1 MEIFC
6 QNTIFFL
13 QVISGLC
20 GNWRIYAVV
29 LIVNFVCSVHDYS
42 NRIPFN
48 QILNTTGK
56 PDGELTAAHCRPGIE
71 RILLREAEY
80 VSIRASHL

>member
-1 MEIFC
+1 M
-6 QNTIFFL
+6 
-13 QVISGLC
+13 
-20 GNWRIYAVV
+20 V
-29 LIVNFVCSVHDYS
+29 LIVNFICSIHDYS

-56 PDGELTAAHCRPGIE
+56 PDGEPTAAHCRPGIE

-80 VSIRASHL
+80 VYVSIRASHLYVSTCIENLFW